1 MTSGGEAPG
10 LSSRHCSVCTLR
22 TQPEAGDKMADPAA
36 SRIVDTHT
44 AVAGEHFAV
53 AVVAL
58 PADRRP
64 LLAAAVGRRRG
75 EED

>member
-1 MTSGGEAPG
+1 
-10 LSSRHCSVCTLR
+10 
-22 TQPEAGDKMADPAA
+22 MADPAA
-36 SRIVDTHT
+36 PRIVDTHIV
-44 AVAGEHFAV
+44 VAAEHFAV

-58 PADRRP
+58 PADKRPLLAGAVGTWP

>member
-1 MTSGGEAPG
+1 
-10 LSSRHCSVCTLR
+10 
-22 TQPEAGDKMADPAA
+22 MADPAA

-64 LLAAAVGRRRG
+64 LLAAAVGRRRV